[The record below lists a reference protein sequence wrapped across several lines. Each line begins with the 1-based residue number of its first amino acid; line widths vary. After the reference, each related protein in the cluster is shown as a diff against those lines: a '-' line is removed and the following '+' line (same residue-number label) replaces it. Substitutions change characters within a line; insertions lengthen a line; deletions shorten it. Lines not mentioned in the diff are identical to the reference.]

1 MRAREKFTL
10 IELLVVVAIIAILAA
25 MLLPALN
32 SAREKGQS
40 IRCINNLK
48 QMGTG
53 FSMYQNDYDD
63 YFPRSYNSGGS
74 LTWYQRIYPEIGI
87 ENVIGTNKYLSC
99 PSERVVTPYQHYGME
114 HYLSHA
120 KLKDVLASEK
130 KDRQPRWILI
140 DAKHYFINPTTQSP
154 SDNAELRHQSRAN
167 VLMVNG
173 SVRSSDV
180 VELNTFF
187 RFIGSNI
194 TQIP

>member
-10 IELLVVVAIIAILAA
+10 IELFVVVAIIAILAA

-48 QMGTG
+48 QLGTG

-99 PSERVVTPYQHYGME
+99 
-114 HYLSHA
+114 L
-120 KLKDVLASEK
+120 KL
-130 KDRQPRWILI
+130 
-140 DAKHYFINPTTQSP
+140 FI
-154 SDNAELRHQSRAN
+154 
-167 VLMVNG
+167 
-173 SVRSSDV
+173 
-180 VELNTFF
+180 LNTLKAAMFS
-187 RFIGSNI
+187 RNPGIKKARILEPG
-194 TQIP
+194 Q